1 MRTSCTALS
10 ADVDPSQACLGGIAC
25 VLRESSVDAL
35 WFHDAADLTIYTAY
49 MTNYSAYMTEHLG
62 YIMLHPASCIP
73 LPKCNACPINHELRP
88 DLTFWVT
95 LYS

>member
-35 WFHDAADLTIYTAY
+35 CFHDAADLTIYTTYMTIYTAS
-49 MTNYSAYMTEHLG
+49 MTNYTAYMTEHLE
-62 YIMLHPASCIP
+62 YIMLHPASPFQSVMLVRSTRNSGQI
-73 LPKCNACPINHELRP
+73 
-88 DLTFWVT
+88 
-95 LYS
+95 